1 MIKNVLLY
9 ENEKD
14 RKILTQKSVETNI
27 EESKQLIED
36 LKDTLNASKNGCGIS
51 AVQIGELKRVCVIK
65 YNNKEIVMINPVITR
80 TRGEV
85 KSEEGCLSAP
95 HLFGEFIRAQKVW
108 CEYTDENGNR
118 KEIAEGGLCSRIIQH
133 ELEHMDGWCKVFS
146 LVK

>member
-14 RKILTQKSVETNI
+14 REILTQKSLETTA

-36 LKDTLNASKNGCGIS
+36 LRDTLNASKNGCGIS
-51 AVQIGELKRVCVIK
+51 AVQIGELKRVCIVK
-65 YNNKEIVMINPVITR
+65 YNGKEIVMINPVITR

-85 KSEEGCLSAP
+85 DSEEGCLSVP
-95 HLFGEFIRAQKVW
+95 HLFGIFKRAQKVW
-108 CEYTDENGNR
+108 CEYTDENGNK

-133 ELEHMDGWCKVFS
+133 ELEHMDGWCEVFS

>member
-1 MIKNVLLY
+1 MIKNILLY

-14 RKILTQKSVETNI
+14 RAILTQKSTETTI

-36 LKDTLNASKNGCGIS
+36 LRDTLNASKNGCGIS
-51 AVQIGELKRVCVIK
+51 AVQIGELKRVCIIK
-65 YNNKEIVMINPVITR
+65 HNDKEIVMINPVITR

-85 KSEEGCLSAP
+85 NSEEGCLSVP
-95 HLFGEFIRAQKVW
+95 HLFGTFKRAQKVW

-133 ELEHMDGWCKVFS
+133 ELEHMDGWCEVFS

>member
-1 MIKNVLLY
+1 MIKDVLLY

-14 RKILTQKSVETNI
+14 REILTQKSTETTI

-36 LKDTLNASKNGCGIS
+36 LRDTLNASKNGCGIS
-51 AVQIGELKRVCVIK
+51 AVQIGELKRVCIIK
-65 YNNKEIVMINPVITR
+65 YNGKEIVMINPVITR

-85 KSEEGCLSAP
+85 NSEEGCLSAP
-95 HLFGEFIRAQKVW
+95 RLFGTFKRAQKVW
-108 CEYTDENGNR
+108 CEYTDENGNK

-133 ELEHMDGWCKVFS
+133 ELEHMDGWCEVFS

>member
-1 MIKNVLLY
+1 MIKDVLLY

-14 RKILTQKSVETNI
+14 RKILTQKSIETTA

-36 LKDTLNASKNGCGIS
+36 LRDTLNASKNGCGIS
-51 AVQIGELKRVCVIK
+51 AVQIGELKKVCIIK
-65 YNNKEIVMINPVITR
+65 YNGKEIVMINPVITR

-95 HLFGEFIRAQKVW
+95 HLFGEFTRAQKVW

-133 ELEHMDGWCKVFS
+133 ELEHMDGWCEVFS

>member
-14 RKILTQKSVETNI
+14 REILTQKSLETTA

-36 LKDTLNASKNGCGIS
+36 LRDTLNASKNGCGIS
-51 AVQIGELKRVCVIK
+51 AVQIGELKRVCIIK
-65 YNNKEIVMINPVITR
+65 HNEKEIVMINPVITR
-80 TRGEV
+80 TRGEAD
-85 KSEEGCLSAP
+85 SEEGCLSVP
-95 HLFGEFIRAQKVW
+95 HLFGIFKRAQKVW
-108 CEYTDENGNR
+108 CEYTDENGNK

-133 ELEHMDGWCKVFS
+133 ELEHMDGWCEVFS

>member
-1 MIKNVLLY
+1 MIKDILLY

-14 RKILTQKSVETNI
+14 RAILTQKSVETTI

-36 LKDTLNASKNGCGIS
+36 LRDTLNASKNGCGIS
-51 AVQIGELKRVCVIK
+51 ADQIGELKRVCIIK
-65 YNNKEIVMINPVITR
+65 HNDKEIVMINPVTTR
-80 TRGEV
+80 TRGEIN
-85 KSEEGCLSAP
+85 SEEGCLSVP
-95 HLFGEFIRAQKVW
+95 HLFGTFKRAQKVW

-133 ELEHMDGWCKVFS
+133 ELEHMDGWCEVFS

>member
-1 MIKNVLLY
+1 MIKDVLLY

-14 RKILTQKSVETNI
+14 REILTQKSVETTA

-36 LKDTLNASKNGCGIS
+36 LRDTLNASKNGCGIS
-51 AVQIGELKRVCVIK
+51 AVQIGELKKVCIIK
-65 YNNKEIVMINPVITR
+65 YNGKEIVMINPVITR

-85 KSEEGCLSAP
+85 NSEEGCLSTP
-95 HLFGEFIRAQKVW
+95 HLFGTFKRAQKVW
-108 CEYTDENGNR
+108 CEYTDENGNK

-133 ELEHMDGWCKVFS
+133 ELEHMDGWCEVFS

>member
-1 MIKNVLLY
+1 MIKDILLY

-14 RKILTQKSVETNI
+14 RAILTQKSVETTI

-36 LKDTLNASKNGCGIS
+36 LRDTLNASKNGCGIS
-51 AVQIGELKRVCVIK
+51 AVQIGELKRVCIIK
-65 YNNKEIVMINPVITR
+65 HNDKEIVMINPVITR
-80 TRGEV
+80 TRGEIN
-85 KSEEGCLSAP
+85 SEEGCLSVP
-95 HLFGEFIRAQKVW
+95 HLFGTFKRAQKVW

-133 ELEHMDGWCKVFS
+133 ELEHMDGWCEVFS

>member
-14 RKILTQKSVETNI
+14 REILTQKSVETTA

-36 LKDTLNASKNGCGIS
+36 LRDTLNASKNGCGIS
-51 AVQIGELKRVCVIK
+51 AVQIGELKRVCIIK
-65 YNNKEIVMINPVITR
+65 YNGKEIVMINPVITR

-85 KSEEGCLSAP
+85 DSEEGCLSAP
-95 HLFGEFIRAQKVW
+95 YLFGTFKRAQKVW

-133 ELEHMDGWCKVFS
+133 ELEHMDGWCEVFS

>member
-14 RKILTQKSVETNI
+14 REILTQKSLETTA

-36 LKDTLNASKNGCGIS
+36 LRDTLNASKNGCGIS
-51 AVQIGELKRVCVIK
+51 VVQKKKKKRVCIIK
-65 YNNKEIVMINPVITR
+65 HNGKEIVMINPVITR

-85 KSEEGCLSAP
+85 DSEEGCLSVP
-95 HLFGEFIRAQKVW
+95 HLFGIFKRAQKVW
-108 CEYTDENGNR
+108 CEYTDENGNI

-133 ELEHMDGWCKVFS
+133 ELEHMDGWCEVFS